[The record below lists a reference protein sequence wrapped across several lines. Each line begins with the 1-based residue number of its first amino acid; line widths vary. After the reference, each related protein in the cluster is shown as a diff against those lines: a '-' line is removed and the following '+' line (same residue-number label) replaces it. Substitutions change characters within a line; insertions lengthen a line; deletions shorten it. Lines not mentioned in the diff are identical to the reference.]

1 MSERAPA
8 ARIGVPTRTARIGVD
23 VGGTFTD
30 LVLHD
35 PRRDLVHTGKLLTT
49 PGDPSAAIIAGVV
62 RLLREVG
69 MHPADLHSVVHG
81 TTLIANTI
89 IERTGATV
97 GLLATDGFRD
107 SIEIGRE
114 TRYDLYDLF
123 LDPPPTL
130 VPRHRRLEVP
140 ERISADGE
148 VLLALDEDAVARAA
162 RQLVEQEG
170 CEALAIAFMHSYR
183 APAHEQRAA
192 AIVRGLYPDLPLS
205 LSAEVAPEIREFE
218 RSSTACA
225 NAYVQPLMRRYL
237 DRLETLLGKI
247 GFAGRLFV
255 MLSGGGI
262 TTVREAKAFPIR
274 LIESGP
280 AAGAMAAAFLA
291 RLAGLDRVVSFDMGG
306 TTAKMCLVEDGTPDH
321 KFDFEAG
328 RVRRFQKGSGLPLKV
343 SVVDMIEIGAGGGS
357 LAHVDPGSGLMKVGP
372 RSAGADPGPVCYG
385 RGGTQPTVT
394 DADLVLGRLD
404 PAYFLGGEMTLDPD
418 SVRRAFSGTISVRI
432 GVDVETA
439 ALGVQRIVDEMMA
452 AATRMHLAEKGK
464 DPRKYTLIAFGGA
477 GPVHAHNLAR
487 LLKVGKVVVPLG
499 AGVASA
505 LGFLVAPP
513 ATDMVTSYVTR
524 LERADWHHINALF
537 AGMRDR
543 GCQLLSEA
551 GADPARIAYRPSA
564 EMRHVGQGF
573 EIPVPLPGLNL
584 SADDLPGIRA
594 AFFDTYRLRFGRTM
608 EEAPIEVLSW
618 RLGCVAPGLDIRLGR
633 EAPADGA
640 DPEAARRGSRKVLFE
655 THGWQECAVYD
666 RYKLPVGARFT
677 GPALI
682 EERES
687 TCVVGP
693 DAVVS
698 VDAIRNLVVEL
709 R

>member
-1 MSERAPA
+1 MDQ
-8 ARIGVPTRTARIGVD
+8 PTRSARIGVD

-35 PRRDLVHTGKLLTT
+35 PARELVHTGKLLTT
-49 PGDPSAAIIAGVV
+49 PDDPSAAIITGIV

-69 MHPADLHSVVHG
+69 MQPGDLHSMVHG
-81 TTLIANTI
+81 TTLITNTI

-97 GLLATDGFRD
+97 GLLTTEGFRD

-140 ERISADGE
+140 GRISADGE
-148 VLLALDEDAVARAA
+148 ELLALDETEVAQCA
-162 RQLVEQEG
+162 RQLVEREG

-183 APAHEQRAA
+183 APAHEQRAGE
-192 AIVRGLYPDLPLS
+192 IVRGLYPDLALS
-205 LSAEVAPEIREFE
+205 LSAEVATEIREFE

-225 NAYVQPLMRRYL
+225 NAYVQPLVRRYL
-237 DRLETLLGKI
+237 DQLETSLGEI
-247 GFAGRLFV
+247 GFSGRLYV

-262 TTVREAKAFPIR
+262 TTVREAKEFPIR

-280 AAGAMAAAFLA
+280 AAGAMAAAFFAKLT
-291 RLAGLDRVVSFDMGG
+291 GLDRVVSFDMGG
-306 TTAKMCLVEDGTPDH
+306 TTAKMCLVEDGAPDH
-321 KFDFEAG
+321 KFDFETG

-357 LAHVDPGSGLMKVGP
+357 LAHVDAGSGLMKVGP
-372 RSAGADPGPVCYG
+372 KSAGAKPGPVCYG

-404 PAYFLGGEMTLDPD
+404 PAYFLGGEMTLDLD
-418 SVRRAFSGTISVRI
+418 RVRRAFAGTVSPQI
-432 GVDVETA
+432 GMDVETS
-439 ALGVQRIVDEMMA
+439 ALGVQRIVDETMA

-499 AGVASA
+499 AGVVSA

-513 ATDMVTSYVTR
+513 ATDMVSSYVTR
-524 LERADWHHINALF
+524 LERADWPHINALF
-537 AGMRDR
+537 SGMRER
-543 GCQLLSEA
+543 GRQLLREA
-551 GADPARIAYRPSA
+551 GAEPMAIAYRPSA

-573 EIPVPLPGLNL
+573 EIPVTLPGLTL
-584 SADDLPGIRA
+584 SGDDLDGIRA
-594 AFFDTYRLRFGRTM
+594 AFFDSYRERFGRTM

-618 RLGCVAPGLDIRLGR
+618 RLGCVAPGLDIRLEGGAS
-633 EAPADGA
+633 EAGA
-640 DPEAARRGSRKVLFE
+640 DLAAARRGSRKVLFE
-655 THGWQECAVYD
+655 GHGWQECAVYD
-666 RYKLPVGARFT
+666 RYKLPVGARFA
-677 GPALI
+677 GPVLI

-693 DAVVS
+693 NAMVS
-698 VDAIRNLVVEL
+698 VDAILNLVVEL
-709 R
+709 G